1 MLGAYRCSGKEFQVS
16 PAGVVPLLGSVAAAV
31 SEAIG
36 RVRPDLAG
44 ADPIVRRS
52 DRADFQSNAA
62 LPLAKKSGA
71 KPAELAE
78 SLVRN
83 LDAADLEVIESVTP
97 SGPGFLNITVTD
109 AAIWSQVSARLADD
123 RLGVS
128 ADAAGQRVVI
138 DYSGPNVAKEM
149 HVGHLRTTIIGDS
162 LARVL
167 DFLGADVIRANHL
180 GDWGTQFGMLIQY
193 IDEHPETPWH
203 QDDLND
209 RQTSAVSALDTLYKA
224 ARTRFDAD
232 QEFADRARR
241 RVVALQTGDEPTVAR
256 WKEIVAESEKAFA
269 AIYDRLGVLLTSD
282 DYVGESF
289 YNPMLADTV
298 TELLDKAVA
307 VDSDGAIV
315 VASKEVTGPD
325 DTPAVLMVRKSDG
338 GYGYDSTDLA
348 TIRYRITTL
357 YADRLLYVT
366 DSRQALHFQLVFEAA
381 RRAGWLTDAVTVD
394 HVAYGTVLGPDGKPF
409 KTRAGGTV
417 RLMDLL
423 DDAVTAARAV
433 VTEKN
438 PDLPAA
444 ELDAIAEQAGIG
456 AVKYADL
463 STSRIKDYTFDP
475 ARMTAFNGNTGV
487 YLQYAHARICSIL
500 RKAQDFDGIS
510 VDPSIA
516 LEPAER
522 ELGLT
527 LDGYGTVIAEVAT
540 TLEPHR
546 LAGYL
551 YELARAFTGFYDTCP
566 VLTAPEPV
574 RGNRLALSQLTA
586 GTLGHGLGLLGIA
599 APERL

>member
-1 MLGAYRCSGKEFQVS
+1 MK

-44 ADPIVRRS
+44 ADPVVRRS
-52 DRADFQSNAA
+52 DRADYQSNAA
-62 LPLAKKSGA
+62 LPLAKNAGA
-71 KPAELAE
+71 KPVELAE
-78 SLVRN
+78 SLVQHLNNDGR
-83 LDAADLEVIESVTP
+83 EVIESVTV
-97 SGPGFLNITVTD
+97 SGPGFLNITVSDT
-109 AAIWSQVSARLADD
+109 AIWSQVAARLADE
-123 RLGVS
+123 RLGVPI
-128 ADAAGQRVVI
+128 DGAGQRVVI

-167 DFLGADVIRANHL
+167 AFLGAEVIRANHL

-193 IDEHPETPWH
+193 IDEHPETSWR
-203 QDDLND
+203 QDELSDSG
-209 RQTSAVSALDTLYKA
+209 TSAVSALDALYKA
-224 ARTRFDAD
+224 ARARFDTD
-232 QEFADRARR
+232 LDFADRARR
-241 RVVALQTGDEPTVAR
+241 RVVALQSGDERTVAL

-269 AIYDRLGVLLTSD
+269 AIYDRLGVLLTPD
-282 DYVGESF
+282 DYAGESF

-298 TELLDKAVA
+298 TELLDKGVA

-315 VASKEVTGPD
+315 VASQEVTGTG
-325 DTPAVLMVRKSDG
+325 DTPAVLMVRKRDG

-357 YADRLLYVT
+357 HADRLLYVT
-366 DSRQALHFQLVFEAA
+366 DSRQALHFRLIFEAA

-394 HVAYGTVLGPDGKPF
+394 HVAYGTVLGPEGRPF

-423 DDAVTAARAV
+423 DDAVSAARTV
-433 VTEKN
+433 VAEKN
-438 PDLPAA
+438 PNLPAD
-444 ELDAIAEQAGIG
+444 ELDRIAEQAGIG

-463 STSRIKDYTFDP
+463 STSRIKDYAFDP
-475 ARMTAFNGNTGV
+475 ARMTAFIGNTGV

-500 RKAQDFDGIS
+500 RKAEDLHGIS
-510 VDPSIA
+510 IDTQIPLDPG
-516 LEPAER
+516 ER
-522 ELGLT
+522 ELALT
-527 LDGYGTVIAEVAT
+527 LDGYGTVIAEVSA

-551 YELARAFTGFYDTCP
+551 YDLARAFSAFYDTCP
-566 VLTAPEPV
+566 VLTATELI
-574 RGNRLALSQLTA
+574 RGNRLALAQLTA
-586 GTLGHGLGLLGIA
+586 RTLAHGLELLGIA

>member
-1 MLGAYRCSGKEFQVS
+1 MK

-44 ADPIVRRS
+44 ADPVVRRS
-52 DRADFQSNAA
+52 DRADYQSNAA
-62 LPLAKKSGA
+62 LPLAKNAGA
-71 KPAELAE
+71 KPVELAE
-78 SLVRN
+78 SLVQHLNNDGR
-83 LDAADLEVIESVTP
+83 EVIESVTV
-97 SGPGFLNITVTD
+97 SGPGFLNITVSDT
-109 AAIWSQVSARLADD
+109 AIWSQVAARLADE
-123 RLGVS
+123 RLGVPI
-128 ADAAGQRVVI
+128 DGAGQRVVI

-167 DFLGADVIRANHL
+167 AFLGAEVIRANHL

-193 IDEHPETPWH
+193 IDEHPETSWR
-203 QDDLND
+203 QDELSDSG
-209 RQTSAVSALDTLYKA
+209 TSAVSALDALYKA
-224 ARTRFDAD
+224 ARARFDTD
-232 QEFADRARR
+232 LDFADRARR
-241 RVVALQTGDEPTVAR
+241 RVVALQSGDERTVAL

-269 AIYDRLGVLLTSD
+269 AIYDRLGVLLTPD
-282 DYVGESF
+282 DYAGESF

-298 TELLDKAVA
+298 TELLDKGVA

-315 VASKEVTGPD
+315 VASQEVTGTG
-325 DTPAVLMVRKSDG
+325 DTPAVLMVRKRDG

-357 YADRLLYVT
+357 HADRLLYVT
-366 DSRQALHFQLVFEAA
+366 DSRQALHFRLIFEAA

-394 HVAYGTVLGPDGKPF
+394 HVAYGTVLGPEGRPF

-423 DDAVTAARAV
+423 DDAVSAARTV
-433 VTEKN
+433 VAEKN
-438 PDLPAA
+438 PNLPAD
-444 ELDAIAEQAGIG
+444 ELDRIAEQAGIG

-463 STSRIKDYTFDP
+463 STSRIKDYAFDP
-475 ARMTAFNGNTGV
+475 ARMTAFIGNTGV

-500 RKAQDFDGIS
+500 RKAEDLHGIS
-510 VDPSIA
+510 IDTQIPLDPG
-516 LEPAER
+516 ER
-522 ELGLT
+522 ELALT
-527 LDGYGTVIAEVAT
+527 LDGYGTVIAEVSA

-551 YELARAFTGFYDTCP
+551 YDLARAFSAFYDTCP
-566 VLTAPEPV
+566 VLTATEPI
-574 RGNRLALSQLTA
+574 RGNRLALAQLTA
-586 GTLGHGLGLLGIA
+586 RTLAHGLELLGIA

>member
-1 MLGAYRCSGKEFQVS
+1 MKPAGVVPLLGSVA
-16 PAGVVPLLGSVAAAV
+16 AGVVPLLGSVAAAV

-44 ADPIVRRS
+44 ADPVVRRS
-52 DRADFQSNAA
+52 DRADYQSNAA
-62 LPLAKKSGA
+62 LPLAKNAGA
-71 KPAELAE
+71 KPVELAE
-78 SLVRN
+78 SLVQHLNNDGR
-83 LDAADLEVIESVTP
+83 EVIESVTV
-97 SGPGFLNITVTD
+97 SGPGFLNITVSDT
-109 AAIWSQVSARLADD
+109 AIWSQVAARLADE
-123 RLGVS
+123 RLGVPI
-128 ADAAGQRVVI
+128 DGAGQRVVI

-167 DFLGADVIRANHL
+167 AFLGAEVIRANHL

-193 IDEHPETPWH
+193 IDEHPETSWR
-203 QDDLND
+203 QDELSDSG
-209 RQTSAVSALDTLYKA
+209 TSAVSALDALYKA
-224 ARTRFDAD
+224 ARARFDTD
-232 QEFADRARR
+232 LDFADRARR
-241 RVVALQTGDEPTVAR
+241 RVVALQSGDERTVAL

-269 AIYDRLGVLLTSD
+269 AIYDRLGVLLTPD
-282 DYVGESF
+282 DYAGESF

-298 TELLDKAVA
+298 TELLDKGVA

-315 VASKEVTGPD
+315 VASQEVTGTG
-325 DTPAVLMVRKSDG
+325 DTPAVLMVRKRDG

-357 YADRLLYVT
+357 HADRLLYVT
-366 DSRQALHFQLVFEAA
+366 DSRQALHFRLIFEAA

-394 HVAYGTVLGPDGKPF
+394 HVAYGTVLGPEGRPF

-423 DDAVTAARAV
+423 DDAVSAARTV
-433 VTEKN
+433 VAEKN
-438 PDLPAA
+438 PNLPAD
-444 ELDAIAEQAGIG
+444 ELDRIAEQAGIG

-463 STSRIKDYTFDP
+463 STSRIKDYAFDP
-475 ARMTAFNGNTGV
+475 ARMTAFIGNTGV

-500 RKAQDFDGIS
+500 RKAEDLHGIS
-510 VDPSIA
+510 IDTQIPLDPG
-516 LEPAER
+516 ER
-522 ELGLT
+522 ELALT
-527 LDGYGTVIAEVAT
+527 LDGYGTVIAEVSA

-551 YELARAFTGFYDTCP
+551 YDLARAFSAFYDTCP
-566 VLTAPEPV
+566 VLTATEPI
-574 RGNRLALSQLTA
+574 RGNRLALAQLTA
-586 GTLGHGLGLLGIA
+586 RTLAHGLELLGIA

>member
-1 MLGAYRCSGKEFQVS
+1 MRY
-16 PAGVVPLLGSVAAAV
+16 
-31 SEAIG
+31 
-36 RVRPDLAG
+36 
-44 ADPIVRRS
+44 
-52 DRADFQSNAA
+52 
-62 LPLAKKSGA
+62 
-71 KPAELAE
+71 
-78 SLVRN
+78 
-83 LDAADLEVIESVTP
+83 LDAEDLEVVDSVTP

-109 AAIWSQVSARLADD
+109 AAIWSQISARLADD
-123 RLGVS
+123 RLGVA

-180 GDWGTQFGMLIQY
+180 GDWGTHFGRLIQY

-203 QDDLND
+203 QDELTD

-232 QEFADRARR
+232 EEFADRARR

-357 YADRLLYVT
+357 HADRLLYVT

-423 DDAVTAARAV
+423 DDAVTAARTV

-463 STSRIKDYTFDP
+463 STSRIKDYVFDP

-500 RKAQDFDGIS
+500 RKAEDLDGIS
-510 VDPSIA
+510 VDPSVT
-516 LEPAER
+516 LEHAER
-522 ELGLT
+522 EFGLT
-527 LDGYGTVIAEVAT
+527 LDGYGTVIAEVAA

-551 YELARAFTGFYDTCP
+551 YELARAFTGFYDACP

-574 RGNRLALSQLTA
+574 RGNRLALSRLTA
-586 GTLGHGLGLLGIA
+586 RTLGHGLGLLGIA

>member
-1 MLGAYRCSGKEFQVS
+1 MS
-16 PAGVVPLLGSVAAAV
+16 PAGVVPLLGSVAAVV
-31 SEAIG
+31 SEAIS
-36 RVRPDLAG
+36 RVRPDLPD
-44 ADPIVRRS
+44 ADPAVRRS

-62 LPLAKKSGA
+62 LPLAKKTGT
-71 KPAELAE
+71 KPVELAGA
-78 SLVRN
+78 LVQH
-83 LDAADLEVIESVTP
+83 LEGIDPAVVESVTV
-97 SGPGFLNITVTD
+97 SGPGFLNITVSDT
-109 AAIWSQVSARLADD
+109 AIWSQVAARLADD
-123 RLGVS
+123 RLGVP
-128 ADAAGQRVVI
+128 AAESGHRVVI

-167 DFLGADVIRANHL
+167 GFFGAEVIRANHL

-203 QDDLND
+203 QDDFTESQD
-209 RQTSAVSALDTLYKA
+209 SAVSALDALYKA
-224 ARTRFDAD
+224 ARSRFDAD
-232 QEFADRARR
+232 PEFADRARR
-241 RVVALQTGDEPTVAR
+241 RVVALQTGDERTVAR
-256 WKEIVAESEKAFA
+256 WKEIVAESEKAFG
-269 AIYDRLGVLLTSD
+269 AIYHRLGVLLTAD
-282 DYVGESF
+282 DYAGESF
-289 YNPMLADTV
+289 YNPMLADTA

-307 VDSDGAIV
+307 VASDGAVV
-315 VASKEVTGPD
+315 VASEEVTGPD
-325 DTPAVLMVRKSDG
+325 GTPAVLMVRKSDG

-348 TIRYRITTL
+348 TIRYRITSL
-357 YADRLLYVT
+357 HADRLLYVT
-366 DSRQALHFQLVFEAA
+366 DSRQALHFRLVFETAC
-381 RRAGWLTDAVTVD
+381 RAGWLTDSVAVD
-394 HVAYGTVLGPDGKPF
+394 HVAYGTVLGPDGRPF

-433 VTEKN
+433 VAEKN

-444 ELDAIAEQAGIG
+444 ELDVIAEQAGIG

-487 YLQYAHARICSIL
+487 YLQYAHARIRSIL
-500 RKAQDFDGIS
+500 RKAEDLDGIS
-510 VDPSIA
+510 VDPSA
-516 LEPAER
+516 TLEPAER
-522 ELGLT
+522 ELALT
-527 LDGYGTVIAEVAT
+527 LDGYGAVIAEVGV

-566 VLTAPEPV
+566 VLTAAHPV

-586 GTLGHGLGLLGIA
+586 RTLAHGLELLGIA